1 MVCPIAN
8 KETSPMDANVWEFV
22 LAFLAAL
29 GGGGA
34 IVLGLS
40 NWLGKVW
47 SDRLVEKLKA
57 ENSRDLERVKTELV
71 HEVESYKVKLKKSE
85 FLFQKEFEAASAF
98 ATIFRSMHPGFNHPY
113 MDWYEACDEIA
124 QCFSSIEKKLEKY
137 FSEYAAVLTEEER
150 KLLIDAISDAGYSK
164 FEVIDGK
171 VSAESNHAADV
182 LYKKLI
188 SLEGKLIAR
197 VRNQASL

>member
-1 MVCPIAN
+1 MN
-8 KETSPMDANVWEFV
+8 SSVWEFV
-22 LAFLAAL
+22 LAFLASL

-47 SDRLVEKLKA
+47 SDRLAEKLKA
-57 ENSRDLERVKTELV
+57 ENSRDLERVKTELM

-85 FLFQKEFEAASAF
+85 FLFQKEFEAATTF
-98 ATIFRSMHPGFNHPY
+98 AAIFRSMHPGFNHPY

-124 QCFSSIEKKLEKY
+124 KCFGSIEKRLEGY
-137 FSEYAAVLTEEER
+137 FSQFSAVLTDEER

-164 FEVIDGK
+164 FEVINGD
-171 VSAESNHAADV
+171 VSSKSNHDADV
-182 LYKKLI
+182 LYKKLAA
-188 SLEGKLIAR
+188 LEEKLISR
-197 VRNQASL
+197 VRNQVSL